1 MSGGNQQTSTST
13 SQPYAAAKPLLDW
26 SMQQGFDLAK
36 QGRLAQPLT
45 MSTVVP
51 YADQTMKAFNG
62 MQDTAYG
69 AMPYMNQAYGAVG
82 NVVNNGGY
90 NDAMRQGQNTMN
102 PFASGWGD
110 IGYGE
115 FNSIAN
121 QARQNPYQGTFSGFS
136 RGAGDVTAS
145 KQDNLSQAAL
155 NNPYSFND
163 FAGGG
168 GDVSGYNQRNLIGSA
183 TQNPAMQGY
192 QDIATPGRLSTE
204 KNLSAVAQGKF
215 LNGGDPYFENVLQ
228 QATDKTADQINLLAS
243 SMGRTASG
251 ANQGVL
257 AREVGDLQA
266 RARSDQYNTE
276 RGRQVEAANLIDQNR
291 RAQEG
296 IGLSALGGLSSAYQA
311 GQGQAL
317 NAANSYS
324 SILGANQ
331 DRRMSAT
338 AQGAGNYLAGLGQS
352 LNAAN
357 SYSSIMGGNQDRR
370 LSATAQGAGNYLAGL
385 GQSLNA
391 ANSYSSILGANQD
404 RRMQGAAQGSNI
416 YQTGL
421 NQQQNALMAGKGI
434 QADNYARRMNA
445 GTSLYNMGQGGLNNM
460 LGAAGQLPGQYQAML
475 APWQTMRDIGGA
487 YEDLYGRQ
495 LNDQLRIGQETM
507 NSPLTNIQRL
517 LAISSGAGGYGTTQQ
532 TAQGPNNTFGQILG
546 GGLGLLSL
554 LA

>member
-121 QARQNPYQGTFSGFS
+121 QARRNPYQSTFSGFS
-136 RGAGDVTAS
+136 RGAGDVAAS

-324 SILGANQ
+324 SI
-331 DRRMSAT
+331 
-338 AQGAGNYLAGLGQS
+338 
-352 LNAAN
+352 
-357 SYSSIMGGNQDRR
+357 MGGNQDRR

-404 RRMQGAAQGSNI
+404 RRMQGAGQGSNI

-434 QADNYARRMNA
+434 QSDNYARRMNA

>member
-121 QARQNPYQGTFSGFS
+121 QARRNPYQSTFSGFS
-136 RGAGDVTAS
+136 RGAGDV
-145 KQDNLSQAAL
+145 
-155 NNPYSFND
+155 
-163 FAGGG
+163 AGDAQKG
-168 GDVSGYNQRNLIGSA
+168 LIGTA

-192 QDIATPGRLSTE
+192 QDFATPGSLSTE

-243 SMGRTASG
+243 SMGRTGSG

-324 SILGANQ
+324 SI
-331 DRRMSAT
+331 M
-338 AQGAGNYLAGLGQS
+338 
-352 LNAAN
+352 
-357 SYSSIMGGNQDRR
+357 
-370 LSATAQGAGNYLAGL
+370 
-385 GQSLNA
+385 
-391 ANSYSSILGANQD
+391 GANQD
-404 RRMQGAAQGSNI
+404 RRMQGAGQGSNI